1 MRSYT
6 TRLEQLERAVAPA
19 PDAIHILRPIVDPHA
34 PGDRITEVVARGD
47 DGTPATFPRSPGET
61 KDQLCERAERVMG
74 WA

>member
-19 PDAIHILRPIVDPHA
+19 PDAIHILRLIVDPHA

-47 DGTPATFPRSPGET
+47 DGTLSTFQREGET
-61 KDQLCERAERVMG
+61 NDQLCERAERAMG